1 MILPILF
8 SATTGS
14 LVYVCNL
21 SPFTDKDFKIRSLAD
36 RVKDIEGLTHLY
48 PDIPKDQAFG
58 QYMSADLPSLTMPP
72 GPEDYIKHTLSM
84 KIP

>member
-1 MILPILF
+1 MYKFYIT
-8 SATTGS
+8 ATNDAV
-14 LVYVCNL
+14 VYVCNL

-36 RVKDIEGLTHLY
+36 RVKDIECLTRLY
-48 PDIPKDQAFG
+48 PDIPKEEAFG
-58 QYMSADLPSLTMPP
+58 KYWSADLPSMTMPP